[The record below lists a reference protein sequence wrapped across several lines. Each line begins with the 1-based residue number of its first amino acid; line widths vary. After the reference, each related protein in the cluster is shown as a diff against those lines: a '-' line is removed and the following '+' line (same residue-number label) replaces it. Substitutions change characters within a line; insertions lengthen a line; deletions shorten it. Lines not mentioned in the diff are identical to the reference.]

1 MSTKYDKMIE
11 NINMDVDID
20 IDIEKLKQ
28 KNKDISKVVNRYMRI
43 KRKSFFRKILYLGL
57 RSN

>member
-1 MSTKYDKMIE
+1 MSSEYDKMIKD
-11 NINMDVDID
+11 IDMDVDID
-20 IDIEKLKQ
+20 LEKLKQ
-28 KNKDISKVVNRYMRI
+28 KKEDISKVVNRYMRI

>member
-1 MSTKYDKMIE
+1 MNTKYDKMIE

-20 IDIEKLKQ
+20 MEKLKQ
-28 KNKDISKVVNRYMRI
+28 RNKDISKVVNRYMRI

>member
-20 IDIEKLKQ
+20 IEKLKQ
-28 KNKDISKVVNRYMRI
+28 RNKDISKVVNRYMRI

>member
-20 IDIEKLKQ
+20 MEKLKQ

>member
-1 MSTKYDKMIE
+1 MSANYDKMIE

-20 IDIEKLKQ
+20 MEKLKQ

>member
-11 NINMDVDID
+11 NINMDADID
-20 IDIEKLKQ
+20 MEKLKQ
-28 KNKDISKVVNRYMRI
+28 RNKDISKVVNRYMRI

>member
-1 MSTKYDKMIE
+1 MSANYDKMIE

-20 IDIEKLKQ
+20 MEKLKQ

-43 KRKSFFRKILYLGL
+43 KRKSFFRKIFYLGL
-57 RSN
+57 RNN